1 MQRRSKLRKIVIRGD
16 ELSTMLPD
24 LGTKTT
30 EDETRQGLV
39 LKAATHESLLTL
51 LFMKAD
57 I

>member
-30 EDETRQGLV
+30 EHETRQGLV